1 MAGFLLCNFSRFDN
15 NTAIGTAFKKES
27 RVKFS
32 SFVREGA
39 MNHTYTNT
47 KPKIG
52 VVYLLTFATIFF
64 IFGCQNMSLTP
75 FASPPNIPVKHLVG
89 QAVEIVE
96 ASLADE
102 DPVIRANAIEV
113 IAAAKQTKLM
123 PKVQRMLK
131 DNSILVRFAAIVAIG
146 DMEYSLA
153 KSDVEQLSN
162 DSNENIRIAVCYA
175 LKKLDRSRSID
186 TIRKAITNE
195 DQTVR
200 ANAVWLLGKCGSP
213 DDLKLLYWAL
223 QNKGSGEKVRF
234 VAVEAIAT
242 LHDERIYPKILSIL
256 QSGYNDD
263 RVTGIK
269 AMGALGTQ
277 NAIDAIIT
285 KLDDP
290 VPEVRLAAAEQ
301 LGALGSKTGEPE
313 VLDIFTKNLT
323 KGVSQEDAERIK
335 FRTVLAIGR
344 ICSGSLTR
352 FLPQFLNEPSKRIR
366 LAAAQAVLE
375 CSVKKK

>member
-1 MAGFLLCNFSRFDN
+1 MV
-15 NTAIGTAFKKES
+15 FKKET
-27 RVKFS
+27 RVKFG

-39 MNHTYTNT
+39 MKHTYTNT
-47 KPKIG
+47 KPKIR
-52 VVYLLTFATIFF
+52 VIYCLIFAAIFF
-64 IFGCQNMSLTP
+64 ICGCQNTSVTP
-75 FASPPNIPVKHLVG
+75 FASPPDIPVKHLVG
-89 QAVEIVE
+89 QAVEIIE

-113 IAAAKQTKLM
+113 IAAAKQTKMM

-131 DNSILVRFAAIVAIG
+131 DNSVLVRFAAIVAIG

-153 KSDVEQLSN
+153 KSDVEQLLN
-162 DSNENIRIAVCYA
+162 DSNENIRIAAAYA
-175 LKKLDRSRSID
+175 LKKLNPSRDID
-186 TIRKAITNE
+186 PLRKAITSQ

-200 ANAVWLLGKCGSP
+200 ANAVWLAGKCGGQ

-223 QNKGSGEKVRF
+223 QNRDSGEKVRF
-234 VAVEAIAT
+234 VAVEAIAA

-263 RVTGIK
+263 RVIGIK

-285 KLDDP
+285 KLDDH

-301 LGALGSKTGEPE
+301 LGALGNKTGEPE
-313 VLDIFTKNLT
+313 VLDVFTKNLT
-323 KGVSQEDAERIK
+323 AGVGQDDAERIR

-344 ICSGSLTR
+344 ICTPSLTR
-352 FLPQFLNEPSKRIR
+352 FLPQFLKEPSKRIR
-366 LAAAQAVLE
+366 LAAAQAVLQ
-375 CSVKKK
+375 CAGKRK

>member
-1 MAGFLLCNFSRFDN
+1 MV
-15 NTAIGTAFKKES
+15 FKKEA
-27 RVKFS
+27 RVEFS
-32 SFVREGA
+32 SFVREGS
-39 MNHTYTNT
+39 MKHTYTNIKT
-47 KPKIG
+47 KIR
-52 VVYLLTFATIFF
+52 VIYLLIFATVFF
-64 IFGCQNMSLTP
+64 ICGCQNTSSTP
-75 FASPPNIPVKHLVG
+75 FASPPNIAVKHLVG
-89 QAVEIVE
+89 QAVEILE
-96 ASLADE
+96 TSLADE

-113 IAAAKQTKLM
+113 IAAARQTKLM

-131 DNSILVRFAAIVAIG
+131 DDSILVRFAAIVAIG
-146 DMEYSLA
+146 DTEYSLA

-162 DSNENIRIAVCYA
+162 DSNENVRIAACYA
-175 LKKLDRSRSID
+175 LKKLNPSRDID
-186 TIRKAITNE
+186 TIRKAITSE

-200 ANAVWLLGKCGSP
+200 ANAVWLLGKCGGP

-223 QNKGSGEKVRF
+223 QNRDSGEKVRF

-263 RVTGIK
+263 RVIGIK

-301 LGALGSKTGEPE
+301 LGALGNKTGEPE
-313 VLDIFTKNLT
+313 VLDVFTKNLT
-323 KGVSQEDAERIK
+323 SGVSQDDAERIK

-344 ICSGSLTR
+344 ICTGSLTR

-366 LAAAQAVLE
+366 LAAAQAVLQ
-375 CSVKKK
+375 CSVKKR